1 MVTHY
6 AKSAYLKLNKLPE
19 DIKYMAYYLNEVAM
33 VSLNSE
39 HVLQYIYLIVLPNKY
54 MFKRSMRELEA
65 RYNLQ
70 NDSSLRP

>member
-1 MVTHY
+1 VVTHY

-39 HVLQYIYLIVLPNKY
+39 HVL
-54 MFKRSMRELEA
+54 
-65 RYNLQ
+65 
-70 NDSSLRP
+70 